1 MFPVSSMMANRS
13 RVVFTIV
20 GEFSHDLRQ
29 VELFSFAPERS
40 TDVTPLEV
48 SVGSSWSPIP
58 VGIVSFKI
66 LLPPLSAVGVADS
79 GTSVLFSINSGV
91 T

>member
-40 TDVTPLEV
+40 TDVTPLSV

-58 VGIVSFKI
+58 VGIVRFKI
-66 LLPPLSAVGVADS
+66 ILPALSAVGVAYS
-79 GTSVLFSINSGV
+79 GTAVLFSINSGV